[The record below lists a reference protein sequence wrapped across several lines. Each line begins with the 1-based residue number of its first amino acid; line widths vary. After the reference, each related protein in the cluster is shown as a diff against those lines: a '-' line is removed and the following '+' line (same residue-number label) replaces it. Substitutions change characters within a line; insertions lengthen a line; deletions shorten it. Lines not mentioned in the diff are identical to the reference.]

1 MAQKKY
7 ELGLVGLGVMGRNL
21 LLNMADSGFAVAGY
35 DKNAEQVDTLMKE
48 SKDYDMFGAK
58 TVKTFVKRL
67 ESPRRILLLVPAG
80 KIVDYVIADL
90 LPHLDKGDIIIDGG
104 NSHFP
109 DTTRRQEAL
118 EEKGI
123 HFIGMGISGGA
134 AGARLGPS
142 MMPGGNRQAYNKIKK
157 IMEAVSA
164 KVDGEPCIAYLGSG
178 SGGHYVK
185 MVHNGIEYG
194 LMQLLGE
201 TYDIMKRGLGFSN
214 TKISKHF
221 EAWNE
226 AELSSFLVEITY
238 KIFKQ
243 KEKGSRKHLIDLIM
257 DASKSKGTGKWTSQD
272 AMNLGTPVPS
282 IDIAVGTRYLS
293 RLKDERVA
301 ASKILKGPSIKIK
314 GQDKDE
320 FIEKVRNT
328 LYFCFIVTYA
338 QGMAQLRE
346 ASNEYKYKLDLEK
359 VARIWRG
366 GCIIRAALLEDF
378 RKAYDRNPKLENL
391 MVDKDIAKIL
401 NRVQKDARE
410 VVSECAKVGLPVAAI
425 MNCLAYY
432 DGYRSA
438 RLSANLI
445 QAQRDFFGSHTYER
459 IDKKGVFHTEWETD
473 KKIGKG

>member
-7 ELGLVGLGVMGRNL
+7 ELGLIGLGVMGRNL

-35 DKNAEQVDTLMKE
+35 DKNSEQVDTLMAE
-48 SKDYDMFGAK
+48 TKDYDVLGAK
-58 TVKTFVKRL
+58 TIKTFVKKL
-67 ESPRRILLLVPAG
+67 TAPRRILLLVPAG
-80 KIVDYVIADL
+80 KIVDYVIDDL
-90 LPHLDKGDIIIDGG
+90 LPHLDEGDIIIDGG

-109 DTTRRQEAL
+109 DTTRRQEML
-118 EEKGI
+118 DEKGI

-142 MMPGGNRQAYNKIKK
+142 MMPGGNRQAYNKTKK
-157 IMEAVSA
+157 ILEAVAA
-164 KVDGEPCIAYLGSG
+164 KVDGEPCISYLGKG
-178 SGGHYVK
+178 SVGHYVK

-201 TYDIMKRGLGFSN
+201 TYDVMKRGLGFSN
-214 TKISKHF
+214 TKISKYF

-226 AELSSFLVEITY
+226 AELNSFLVEITY
-238 KIFKQ
+238 KIFK
-243 KEKGSRKHLIDLIM
+243 KREKGGKKYLIDIIM

-293 RLKDERVA
+293 RLKEERVA
-301 ASKILKGPSIKIK
+301 ASKLLKGPSIKIK
-314 GQDKDE
+314 TDDKDT
-320 FIEKVRNT
+320 FVEKLRNT
-328 LYFCFIVTYA
+328 LYFCFIITYA
-338 QGMAQLRE
+338 QGMAQLRD
-346 ASNEYKYKLDLEK
+346 ASQAYQYRLDMEK
-359 VARIWRG
+359 VAKIWRG

-391 MVDKDIAKIL
+391 MVDKDIAKRL
-401 NRVQKDARE
+401 GQLQKDARE
-410 VVSECAKVGLPVAAI
+410 VISQCAAVGLPVAAM

-459 IDKKGVFHTEWETD
+459 VDKKGTFHTEW
-473 KKIGKG
+473 